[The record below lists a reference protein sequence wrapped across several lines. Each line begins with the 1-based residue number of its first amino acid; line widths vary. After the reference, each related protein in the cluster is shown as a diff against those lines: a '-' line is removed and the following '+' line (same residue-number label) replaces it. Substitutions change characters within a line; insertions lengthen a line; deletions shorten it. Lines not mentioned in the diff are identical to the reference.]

1 MGGENNNKNHTSS
14 LIFAKLIKR
23 RGHFCNAPPTL
34 NGYADKDPSRE
45 GPLITPPAK
54 RDRGLPYS
62 CRQRRRGPVGS
73 VHI

>member
-1 MGGENNNKNHTSS
+1 MGGENNNKSHTSS
-14 LIFAKLIKR
+14 LIGVVIFL
-23 RGHFCNAPPTL
+23 NAPPTL
-34 NGYADKDPSRE
+34 NGYADKDPRRE

-62 CRQRRRGPVGS
+62 CRQRHRGPVGS